1 MQTYKS
7 STELKTAIQLLEEEQ
22 EKNGQLLKKEFS
34 HTSEALT
41 NGGLVKNTLKGIVN
55 STNLSEA
62 IIGPSIGLVA
72 GYLTKKMIVGK
83 SDNKL
88 RLLIGS
94 VVQYGVKNFFI
105 ANSHIF
111 NAYGKQIFHAIS
123 GKRKEPKKTC

>member
-1 MQTYKS
+1 MKTYNS
-7 STELKTAIQLLEEEQ
+7 SSELKTAIQLLEEEQ
-22 EKNGQLLKKEFS
+22 EKNAQLLRKEFG
-34 HTSEALT
+34 HTSEEIT

-72 GYLTKKMIVGK
+72 GYLTKKIIVGK

-111 NAYGKQIFHAIS
+111 NAYGKQIFQAILS
-123 GKRKEPKKTC
+123 KRKESK